1 MEPAPQS
8 LFSAGEALQQAWE
21 KVRQNLKPLLIIGGI
36 SAFLALLNSASNGS
50 NGRGIDL
57 VNLVVQLFQVAV
69 TMAFIR
75 AALDIA
81 DGREVAVPKLRDLG
95 PDYLFFLLTSLLVG
109 LVVGL
114 GLVLLIVPG
123 VIAAITFA
131 FTGFLVMDQKLD
143 PIAAMKESARLTRG
157 VKAEL
162 FGMGVVLVLLNL
174 AGVIALG
181 VGLLLTVPMS
191 FIVTAR
197 VYRRLQA
204 RAGSPARPRPQ
215 APISGPPVG
224 AH

>member
-21 KVRQNLKPLLIIGGI
+21 KTRQNLRPLLIIGAV
-36 SAFLALLNSASNGS
+36 SAFLALLNNASNGS
-50 NGRGIDL
+50 ERGIDL

-75 AALDIA
+75 TALDIA
-81 DGREVAVPKLRDLG
+81 DGREVAVPKLKDLG
-95 PDYLFFLLTSLLVG
+95 PDYVFFLLTTMLVG
-109 LVVGL
+109 LVVAV

-131 FTGFLVMDQKLD
+131 FAGFLVMDQRMD

-174 AGVIALG
+174 AGAIALG

-204 RAGSPARPRPQ
+204 RAGSPAQPKPR
-215 APISGPPVG
+215 APIAGPPVG